1 MKLLSFDTLRTL
13 SLPRDYRIK
22 PEQFFAYKDAIQ
34 SAAAR
39 RGSIG

>member
-13 SLPRDYRIK
+13 SLPCDYRIK